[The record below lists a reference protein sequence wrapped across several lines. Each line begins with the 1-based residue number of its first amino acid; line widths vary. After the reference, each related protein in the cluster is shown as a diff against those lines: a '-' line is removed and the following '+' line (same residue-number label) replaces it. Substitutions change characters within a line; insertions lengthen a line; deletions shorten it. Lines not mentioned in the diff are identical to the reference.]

1 MTLLTAA
8 ARSRSARRDADFGNI
23 AAIAVIPLLMLVIS
37 VLVALQ
43 NPAFADVLTAMG

>member
-8 ARSRSARRDADFGNI
+8 ARSTSARHDIDFGNI
-23 AAIAVIPLLMLVIS
+23 AVIAVIPLLMLVIS

-43 NPAFADVLTAMG
+43 NPAFADVLTAVG